1 MGWGQIGSLNVLM
14 IMSLIMIGCCIII
27 ILVRKLILPSKK
39 FVRNLRGTYNST
51 ILKQST
57 EKPTAEICDH
67 SPIIPTL

>member
-1 MGWGQIGSLNVLM
+1 MGWGRGGYSYEFDYDCVLYHHY
-14 IMSLIMIGCCIII
+14 SQL
-27 ILVRKLILPSKK
+27 LVRKLILPSKK
-39 FVRNLRGTYNST
+39 FLRNLRGTYNST